1 MPIKVECPR
10 CGRVTHYA
18 DNDAGLAAACIGCKT
33 VIRVPAPQPIA
44 KPAPRVLRD
53 PSQELHLPPAVAPAP
68 APVAPQ
74 RRVAP
79 AAVSG
84 GPTPAVPK
92 RLPVSR
98 IAASI
103 LLLLGLSAAVMIYV
117 RNRETPQPAPV
128 NVVAATMPATRPVVK
143 APTTVA
149 VAKPEVPAPV
159 TQPVASKPPVLLSS
173 VVEPAV
179 RRVVADEPTLPR
191 GFIGLERVQVDGKF
205 FADSYN
211 SSAGEYDDDKAGAE
225 CLIASNG
232 SIAANSKPV
241 IKGSL
246 RPGASVGAKF
256 KDVKVSGSVEPL
268 TSVIIAPPVKLNPFA
283 TDSSNHALPEKY
295 YRNGRLNLY
304 RNAKVT
310 LPAGTYYLEEL
321 VIDNSARLEFEGPVT
336 LYIHNRMILI
346 GKMKTF
352 EDRPANCRLRMTGES
367 QVVITDSNTFHFDLY
382 APRGRVEISGKGD
395 IFGAIVGRTLHVTGS
410 RNLHFDEALLP
421 PGKKG

>member
-33 VIRVPAPQPIA
+33 VIRVPAPQPLA
-44 KPAPRVLRD
+44 RPAPRVLRD
-53 PSQELHLPPAVAPAP
+53 PSQELQLPPAAPAPGP

-79 AAVSG
+79 VAVSG
-84 GPTPAVPK
+84 GATPAVTRP
-92 RLPVSR
+92 LPVLR

-128 NVVAATMPATRPVVK
+128 SVVAATGPATSPVVK
-143 APTTVA
+143 PV
-149 VAKPEVPAPV
+149 VPAPV
-159 TQPVASKPPVLLSS
+159 TQPVVTKPPVLLSS

-179 RRVVADEPTLPR
+179 TRVVADEPALPR
-191 GFIGLERVQVDGKF
+191 GFIGLERVQIDGKF
-205 FADSYN
+205 YADSYN
-211 SSAGEYDDDKAGAE
+211 SSAGEYDDDKAGNE
-225 CLIASNG
+225 CFIASNG
-232 SIAANSKPV
+232 PIAANSKPV

-246 RPGASVGAKF
+246 RPGPGVGAKF

-283 TDSSNHALPEKY
+283 TDSSNHLLPEKY

-304 RNAKVT
+304 RSAKVT

-367 QVVITDSNTFHFDLY
+367 QVVITDNNTFHFDLY
-382 APRGRVEISGKGD
+382 APRGRIEISGKGD
-395 IFGAIVGRTLHVTGS
+395 IFGGIVGRTLHVTGS